1 LEVVFQCSDQSGGLL
16 SFTDGGPPIFLPRSQ
31 GVRHESGS
39 GTQYGVITPSEMLRL
54 PSVHQGS
61 CAMMSA
67 SEIYNCL
74 RDLQMVATVP
84 TLSEEQITEL
94 VKKKLIVRAE
104 KSGGILLTQLG
115 LHTKTGHA

>member
-1 LEVVFQCSDQSGGLL
+1 
-16 SFTDGGPPIFLPRSQ
+16 
-31 GVRHESGS
+31 
-39 GTQYGVITPSEMLRL
+39 
-54 PSVHQGS
+54 
-61 CAMMSA
+61 MMSA

>member
-1 LEVVFQCSDQSGGLL
+1 
-16 SFTDGGPPIFLPRSQ
+16 
-31 GVRHESGS
+31 
-39 GTQYGVITPSEMLRL
+39 
-54 PSVHQGS
+54 
-61 CAMMSA
+61 
-67 SEIYNCL
+67 
-74 RDLQMVATVP
+74 MVATVP